1 MSLQFGRGA
10 FIKLGEEGSSSYGTI
25 ASSMPVNNRIISA
38 SFQKTQEKERK
49 THLSQSGAGG
59 FQNGHF
65 EAFLNVGGSIDLP
78 LLYEGTGM
86 LLKASLGAVTTTDLG
101 VSEDPR
107 YQHDYEPASDGELP
121 SLSIGLQRGTGS
133 YEVFL
138 GCKVSSL
145 SISGSAG
152 EEITAS
158 FDIIAQDSN
167 SRGTATTSSFGSGRQ
182 MFHFECGVLNYNS
195 ATYKMKS
202 FEFSLDNKLERRNVL
217 GDKKTLE
224 PITNDIKDVTL
235 NVTLEME
242 DNALF
247 DAYIAGTQS
256 DVEFTLTNSPDGD
269 SCNIL
274 IRNCYITDYS
284 DDVNTFGA
292 LERTMVFVGEGDS
305 SNEPIRIRVTNNQS
319 TGVDN

>member
-1 MSLQFGRGA
+1 MALQFGRGG
-10 FIKLGEEGSSSYGTI
+10 FIKIGEETTYGTI
-25 ASSMPVNNRIISA
+25 AASTPVNNRIISA

-78 LLYEGTGM
+78 LLYEGSGM

-121 SLSIGLQRGTGS
+121 SLSVGLQRGTGS

-138 GCKVSSL
+138 GCKVASM

-152 EEITAS
+152 EEVTAS
-158 FDIIAQDSN
+158 FELIAQDAN
-167 SRGTATTSSFGSGRQ
+167 SRGAATTSSFGSGRQ
-182 MFHFECGVLNYNS
+182 IFHYESGDLNYNLE
-195 ATYKMKS
+195 TYKMKS
-202 FEFSLDNKLERRNVL
+202 FELSLDNKLERRNVL

-224 PITNDIKDVTL
+224 PITNDIREITL
-235 NVTLEME
+235 SVTLEME
-242 DNALF
+242 DNALY
-247 DAYIAGTQS
+247 DAYLAGTQS
-256 DVEFTLTNSPDGD
+256 DVEFSFTNSPDGD
-269 SCNIL
+269 ICNIL
-274 IRNCYITDYS
+274 IRNCYITDY
-284 DDVNTFGA
+284 DDAINTFGA
-292 LERTMVFVGEGDS
+292 LERTMTFVGEGDS

-319 TGVDN
+319 SGIAN

>member
-1 MSLQFGRGA
+1 MALQFGRGG
-10 FIKLGEEGSSSYGTI
+10 FIKIGEETTYGTI
-25 ASSMPVNNRIISA
+25 AASTPVNNRIISA

-78 LLYEGTGM
+78 LLYEGSGM

-121 SLSIGLQRGTGS
+121 SLSVGLQRGTGS

-138 GCKVSSL
+138 GCKVASM

-152 EEITAS
+152 EEVTAS
-158 FDIIAQDSN
+158 FELIAQDAN
-167 SRGTATTSSFGSGRQ
+167 SRGAATTSSFGSGRQ
-182 MFHFECGVLNYNS
+182 IFHYESGDLNYNLE
-195 ATYKMKS
+195 TYKMKS
-202 FEFSLDNKLERRNVL
+202 FELSLDNKLERRNVL

-224 PITNDIKDVTL
+224 PITNDIREITL
-235 NVTLEME
+235 SVTLEME
-242 DNALF
+242 DNALY
-247 DAYIAGTQS
+247 DAYLAGTQS
-256 DVEFTLTNSPDGD
+256 DVEFAFTNSPDGD
-269 SCNIL
+269 ICNIL
-274 IRNCYITDYS
+274 IRNCYITDY
-284 DDVNTFGA
+284 DDAINTFGA
-292 LERTMVFVGEGDS
+292 LERTMTFVGEGDS

-319 TGVDN
+319 SGIAN

>member
-1 MSLQFGRGA
+1 MALQFGRGG
-10 FIKLGEEGSSSYGTI
+10 FIKIGEETTYGTI
-25 ASSMPVNNRIISA
+25 AASTPVNNRIISA

-78 LLYEGTGM
+78 LLYEGSGM

-121 SLSIGLQRGTGS
+121 SLSVGLQRGTGS

-138 GCKVSSL
+138 GCKVASM

-152 EEITAS
+152 EEVTAS
-158 FDIIAQDSN
+158 FELIAQDAN
-167 SRGTATTSSFGSGRQ
+167 SRGAATTSSFGSGRQ
-182 MFHFECGVLNYNS
+182 IFHYESGDLNYNS

-202 FEFSLDNKLERRNVL
+202 FELSLDNKLERRNVL

-224 PITNDIKDVTL
+224 PITNDIREITL
-235 NVTLEME
+235 SVTLEME
-242 DNALF
+242 DNALY
-247 DAYIAGTQS
+247 DAYLAGTQS
-256 DVEFTLTNSPDGD
+256 DVEFSFTNSPDGD
-269 SCNIL
+269 ICNIL
-274 IRNCYITDYS
+274 IRNCYITD
-284 DDVNTFGA
+284 
-292 LERTMVFVGEGDS
+292 
-305 SNEPIRIRVTNNQS
+305 
-319 TGVDN
+319 

>member
-1 MSLQFGRGA
+1 MALQFGRGG
-10 FIKLGEEGSSSYGTI
+10 FIKIGEETTYGTI
-25 ASSMPVNNRIISA
+25 AASTPVNNRIISA

-78 LLYEGTGM
+78 LLYEGSGM

-121 SLSIGLQRGTGS
+121 SLSVGLQRGTGS

-138 GCKVSSL
+138 GCKVASM

-152 EEITAS
+152 EEVTAS
-158 FDIIAQDSN
+158 FELIAQDAN
-167 SRGTATTSSFGSGRQ
+167 ARGSSTTSSFGSGRQ
-182 MFHFECGVLNYNS
+182 IFHYESGDLNYNS

-202 FEFSLDNKLERRNVL
+202 FELSLDNKLERRNVL

-224 PITNDIKDVTL
+224 PITNDIREITL
-235 NVTLEME
+235 SVTLEME
-242 DNALF
+242 DNALY
-247 DAYIAGTQS
+247 DAYLAGTQS
-256 DVEFTLTNSPDGD
+256 DVEFSFTNSPDGD
-269 SCNIL
+269 ICNIL
-274 IRNCYITDYS
+274 IRNCYITDY
-284 DDVNTFGA
+284 DDAINTFGA
-292 LERTMVFVGEGDS
+292 LERTMTFVGEGDS

-319 TGVDN
+319 SGIAN

>member
-1 MSLQFGRGA
+1 MALQFGRGG
-10 FIKLGEEGSSSYGTI
+10 FIKIGEETTYGTI
-25 ASSMPVNNRIISA
+25 AASTPVNNRIISA

-78 LLYEGTGM
+78 LLYEGSGM

-121 SLSIGLQRGTGS
+121 SLSVGLQRGTGS

-138 GCKVSSL
+138 GCKVASM

-152 EEITAS
+152 EEVTAS
-158 FDIIAQDSN
+158 FELIAQDAN
-167 SRGTATTSSFGSGRQ
+167 SRGAATTSSFGSGRQ
-182 MFHFECGVLNYNS
+182 IFHYESGDLNYNS

-202 FEFSLDNKLERRNVL
+202 FELSLDNKLERRNVL

-224 PITNDIKDVTL
+224 PITNDIREITL
-235 NVTLEME
+235 SVTLEME
-242 DNALF
+242 DNALY
-247 DAYIAGTQS
+247 DAYLAGTQS
-256 DVEFTLTNSPDGD
+256 DVEFAFTNSPDGD
-269 SCNIL
+269 ICNIL
-274 IRNCYITDYS
+274 IRNCYITDY
-284 DDVNTFGA
+284 DDAINTFGA
-292 LERTMVFVGEGDS
+292 LERTMTFVGEGDS

-319 TGVDN
+319 SGIAN

>member
-1 MSLQFGRGA
+1 MALQFGRGG
-10 FIKLGEEGSSSYGTI
+10 FIKIGEETTYGTI
-25 ASSMPVNNRIISA
+25 AASTPVNNRIISA

-78 LLYEGTGM
+78 LLYEGSGM

-121 SLSIGLQRGTGS
+121 SLSVGLQRGTGS

-138 GCKVSSL
+138 GCKVASM

-152 EEITAS
+152 EEVTAS
-158 FDIIAQDSN
+158 FELIAQDAN
-167 SRGTATTSSFGSGRQ
+167 ARGSSTTSSFGSGRQ
-182 MFHFECGVLNYNS
+182 IFHYESGDLNYNS

-202 FEFSLDNKLERRNVL
+202 FELSLDNKLERRNVL

-224 PITNDIKDVTL
+224 PITNDIREITL
-235 NVTLEME
+235 SVTLEME
-242 DNALF
+242 DNALY
-247 DAYIAGTQS
+247 DAYLAGTQS
-256 DVEFTLTNSPDGD
+256 DVEFAFTNSPDGD
-269 SCNIL
+269 ICNIL
-274 IRNCYITDYS
+274 IRNCYITDY
-284 DDVNTFGA
+284 DDAINTFGA
-292 LERTMVFVGEGDS
+292 LERTMTFVGEGDS

-319 TGVDN
+319 SGIAN

>member
-1 MSLQFGRGA
+1 MALQFGRGG
-10 FIKLGEEGSSSYGTI
+10 FIKIGEETTYGTI
-25 ASSMPVNNRIISA
+25 AASTPVNNRIISA

-78 LLYEGTGM
+78 LLYEGSGM

-121 SLSIGLQRGTGS
+121 SLSVGLQRGTGS

-138 GCKVSSL
+138 GCKVASM

-152 EEITAS
+152 EEVTAS
-158 FDIIAQDSN
+158 FELIAQDAN
-167 SRGTATTSSFGSGRQ
+167 SRGAATTSSFGSGRQ
-182 MFHFECGVLNYNS
+182 IFHYESGDLNYNS

-202 FEFSLDNKLERRNVL
+202 FELSLDNKLERRNVL

-224 PITNDIKDVTL
+224 PITNDIREITL
-235 NVTLEME
+235 SVTLEME
-242 DNALF
+242 DNALY
-247 DAYIAGTQS
+247 DAYLAGTQS
-256 DVEFTLTNSPDGD
+256 DVEFSFTNSPDGD
-269 SCNIL
+269 ICNIL
-274 IRNCYITDYS
+274 IRNCYITDY
-284 DDVNTFGA
+284 DDAINTFGA
-292 LERTMVFVGEGDS
+292 LERTMTFVGEGDS

-319 TGVDN
+319 SGIAN

>member
-1 MSLQFGRGA
+1 MALQFGRGG
-10 FIKLGEEGSSSYGTI
+10 FIKIGEETTYGTI
-25 ASSMPVNNRIISA
+25 AASTPVNNRIISA

-78 LLYEGTGM
+78 LLYEGSGM

-121 SLSIGLQRGTGS
+121 SLSVGLQRGTGS

-138 GCKVSSL
+138 GCKVASM

-152 EEITAS
+152 EEVTAS
-158 FDIIAQDSN
+158 FELIAQDAN
-167 SRGTATTSSFGSGRQ
+167 SRGAATTSSFGSGRQ
-182 MFHFECGVLNYNS
+182 IFHYESGDLNYNLE
-195 ATYKMKS
+195 TYKMKS
-202 FEFSLDNKLERRNVL
+202 FELSLDNKLERRNVL

-224 PITNDIKDVTL
+224 PITNDIREITL
-235 NVTLEME
+235 TVTLEME
-242 DNALF
+242 DNALY
-247 DAYIAGTQS
+247 DAYLAGTQS
-256 DVEFTLTNSPDGD
+256 DVEFSFTNSPDGD
-269 SCNIL
+269 ICNIL
-274 IRNCYITDYS
+274 IRNCYITDY
-284 DDVNTFGA
+284 DDAINTFGA
-292 LERTMVFVGEGDS
+292 LERTMTFVGEGDS

-319 TGVDN
+319 SGIAN